1 MGSPLESFKEPLP
14 LFILFLILLLALLH
28 YLMGNIFAKKKNE
41 LNHNQSVQLEYNI
54 PSILLMFEGT
64 DFHVF
69 LAALQLG

>member
-1 MGSPLESFKEPLP
+1 
-14 LFILFLILLLALLH
+14 
-28 YLMGNIFAKKKNE
+28 MGNIFAKKKNE